1 MNFNEIYN
9 KHYKKLFII
18 PILLVILAFLFIGN
32 HYNKTGDFINKDV
45 SLKGGVTATIS
56 TSQIVPDLESF
67 LQSNFPESDLSVRT
81 LSEFGT
87 SEQIGILIEITN
99 IDDKILQSLLEE
111 KLGFDLN
118 QDNFSLEIVGSS
130 LGNSFYKQM
139 LVAILLAFLFM
150 ALVVLITFRTFIPS
164 IAVVFAAFSDIIIT
178 IAILDLIGLKLSTAG
193 IAALLM
199 LIGYSIDTDV
209 LLTTKVLKGKN
220 IGSVTERLINGAK
233 TGLTMTITTLVA
245 VTIGYIVTTSFILKE
260 MFLIIIIGL
269 LVDIISTYCMNA
281 GLLVW
286 YARRKNGKV

>member
-245 VTIGYIVTTSFILKE
+245 VTIGYIVTTSSILKE